1 MEHKEIYY
9 YNPKYPENG
18 ISVLPVDYIEWVS
31 NNLENCKRTH
41 IIGSKINIETDMED
55 DFMNY
60 YHVYNPYTEDDDMF
74 IHDLPGNRE
83 RILSFNREKLTEWWQ
98 EDVKT
103 QYLIM
108 KKRLEDLEEC
118 LNQK

>member
-9 YNPKYPENG
+9 YNPKYPEHG
-18 ISVLPVDYIEWVS
+18 IGTLPIEFVEWVS
-31 NNLENCKRTH
+31 NNIEVGTRMH
-41 IIGSKINIETDMED
+41 MVGSKINIETAVED

-60 YHVYNPYTEDDDMF
+60 YHVYNPYSEDENMF

-83 RILSFNREKLTEWWQ
+83 RILSFNREKLEEWWR

-103 QYLIM
+103 QYNIM
-108 KKRLEDLEEC
+108 KKRLGDLEEC